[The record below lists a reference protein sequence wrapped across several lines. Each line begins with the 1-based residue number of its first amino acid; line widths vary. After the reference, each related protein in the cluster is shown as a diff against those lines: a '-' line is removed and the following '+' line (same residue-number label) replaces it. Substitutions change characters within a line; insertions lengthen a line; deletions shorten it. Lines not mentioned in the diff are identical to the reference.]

1 MGQAGK
7 HGLIDV
13 ARWMP
18 AIRRQARIVVAHQE
32 LEQRRKTL
40 QRPEDVER
48 VIVVQSL
55 LHPSLNRRAL
65 ERTEDCLSA
74 HQDKA

>member
-1 MGQAGK
+1 
-7 HGLIDV
+7 
-13 ARWMP
+13 MP

-32 LEQRRKTL
+32 LEQLRKTL

-55 LHPSLNRRAL
+55 LHPALNRHAL

-74 HQDKA
+74 RQDKA

>member
-1 MGQAGK
+1 
-7 HGLIDV
+7 
-13 ARWMP
+13 MP
-18 AIRRQARIVVAHQE
+18 AIRRQARIIVAHQE
-32 LEQRRKTL
+32 LEQLRKTL

-55 LHPSLNRRAL
+55 LHPSLSNPSPRQM
-65 ERTEDCLSA
+65 EGCLPA